1 MCSRRESCQKYIN
14 DYIRLGSFRV
24 PLLPFAFATR
34 RRVVESGAVEKGQK
48 TKDLGNERERDNEI
62 GEQSQSPKKQKLV
75 TVVMA
80 VKVKECVKVVW

>member
-1 MCSRRESCQKYIN
+1 
-14 DYIRLGSFRV
+14 
-24 PLLPFAFATR
+24 
-34 RRVVESGAVEKGQK
+34 VVESGAVEKGQK

>member
-14 DYIRLGSFRV
+14 DYIRLGSFWV
-24 PLLPFAFATR
+24 PLLLPPK
-34 RRVVESGAVEKGQK
+34 RVVESGAVEKGQK